1 MAIPGANNQVQRNY
15 FNRCIDGVGRFMRER
30 SPTAQV
36 LAAGSA
42 TLLFNTVVVAAT
54 ELIPNPVFKITARV
68 ISPLALWFAAAQ
80 IAKNRGVQLENTALG
95 LGCSTGLIQP
105 IAEGVGPTQGIPS
118 YPFKLVFSAAFGTRA
133 AKVLQRYPEPRN
145 CLKTALT
152 IAGLIAA
159 DMLIG
164 GSGSLVAGAS
174 GALAAASMLLASR
187 FPGLMPQE

>member
-1 MAIPGANNQVQRNY
+1 MATPGVNQQIQRNC
-15 FNRCIDGVGRFMRER
+15 FDRCIDGVGRFMRER

-36 LAAGSA
+36 LAVGS
-42 TLLFNTVVVAAT
+42 TMLLLNTAIVAVAKF
-54 ELIPNPVFKITARV
+54 IPNPVFKSVATIM
-68 ISPLALWFAAAQ
+68 SPIVLMAQ
-80 IAKNRGVQLENTALG
+80 AEQIGRNRGVQFKNTTLEI
-95 LGCSTGLIQP
+95 GCMTGLLRP
-105 IAEGVGPTQGIPS
+105 IAEGVGLQGIPS
-118 YPFKLVFSAAFGTRA
+118 APLKMAFSAFWGTRA
-133 AKVLQRYPEPRN
+133 AKILQQYPEPRN

-187 FPGLMPQE
+187 VFQG